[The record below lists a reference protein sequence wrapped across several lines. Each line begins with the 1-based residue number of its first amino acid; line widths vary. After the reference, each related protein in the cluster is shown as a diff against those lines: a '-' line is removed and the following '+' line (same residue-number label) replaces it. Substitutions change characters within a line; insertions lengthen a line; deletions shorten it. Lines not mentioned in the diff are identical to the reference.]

1 MHFRDT
7 VMMLLAITDK
17 AGTAQRKSRRLN
29 RRIYL
34 NKGPNY
40 LWHLDGYDKIKPYG
54 IAIHGCIDG

>member
-1 MHFRDT
+1 
-7 VMMLLAITDK
+7 MMLLAITDK
-17 AGTAQRKSRRLN
+17 VGTAQRKSRRLN

-40 LWHLDGYDKIKPYG
+40 LWHLDGYG